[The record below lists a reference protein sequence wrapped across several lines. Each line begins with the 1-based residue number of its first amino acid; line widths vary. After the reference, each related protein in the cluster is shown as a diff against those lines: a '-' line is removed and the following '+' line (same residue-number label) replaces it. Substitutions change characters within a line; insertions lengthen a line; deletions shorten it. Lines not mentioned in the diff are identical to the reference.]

1 MSPNTNPSVEPIFV
15 DTNLF
20 LRYLTDDV
28 PEQARAVEELFR
40 RAATGQVRLIANS
53 LIIAEIIWTLE
64 SFYRLPRTDIREKVM
79 AILNT
84 PGLEI
89 SAGDLILQA
98 LTSYVDQHIDFI
110 DAYTWAWMQQR
121 ELTRIST
128 FDRRH
133 FSRLKGITVLVPG
146 QELDPRPK
154 AEDASSRQSHPSS
167 EADSQ
172 E

>member
-1 MSPNTNPSVEPIFV
+1 MSPSSESVFV

-28 PEQARAVEELFR
+28 PEQARAVEELLH
-40 RAATGQVRLIANS
+40 RAATGQVHLIANS
-53 LIIAEIIWTLE
+53 LVIAEIIWTLE
-64 SFYRLPRTDIREKVM
+64 SFYRLPRTDIQEKVM

-89 SAGDLILQA
+89 PEDDLILQA
-98 LTSYVDQHIDFI
+98 LTNYVDQNIDFI
-110 DAYTWAWMQQR
+110 DAYNWAWMQQR
-121 ELTRIST
+121 ELARIST

-146 QELDPRPK
+146 QEQDPLPK
-154 AEDASSRQSHPSS
+154 AEKASSELTRPSS
-167 EADSQ
+167 ETGSQ